1 MALPL
6 SDKLAMH
13 ALKTACALLLAAA
26 ALPVLAQDP
35 LKSPACGAAVAS
47 LEAARAGGAEAA
59 RVEVLRAAAAST
71 CLGMAN
77 APTRPGRLAQPPLV
91 VPPPRIT
98 PAPDSVVPLPALSLP
113 PPPVAIERPPTPA
126 VCDPG
131 GCWTNDGTHLRQLPP
146 SQIGPRGL
154 CTQHGGLVYC
164 P

>member
-1 MALPL
+1 
-6 SDKLAMH
+6 MH
-13 ALKTACALLLAAA
+13 ALKTACALLLVAAW
-26 ALPVLAQDP
+26 PVLAQDADP

-47 LEAARAGGAEAA
+47 LQAARAGGAEAA
-59 RVEVLRAAAAST
+59 RVEALRAAAAST
-71 CLGMAN
+71 CLGMATPP
-77 APTRPGRLAQPPLV
+77 ARPGRVAQPPLV
-91 VPPPRIT
+91 VPPPQIT
-98 PAPDSVVPLPALSLP
+98 PAPDGVVPLPALSLP